1 LCTATWGVSVPEF
14 PSQTLHKLLANW
26 QAGDQKALEALVPLV
41 YNELHGL
48 AHHYLRG
55 ERADHTL
62 QTTAL
67 INEAYLRLVEQG
79 PFRSQ
84 NRAQFVALA
93 ATLMRQIL
101 VDYARSHRSA
111 KRGNDCKVTLHDEPA
126 VVKNEGMDVLA
137 LDDALKQLAERDPQQ
152 SQIVELRFF
161 AGLTV
166 EETAALLDI
175 SPATVKR
182 DWSMAR
188 AWLSRRIKRGE
199 GGNQAGVGKD

>member
-1 LCTATWGVSVPEF
+1 MPEL
-14 PSQTLHKLLANW
+14 PSPSLHKLLIDW
-26 QAGDQKALEALVPLV
+26 QAGDQKALDALVPLV

-55 ERADHTL
+55 EHPGHTL

-67 INEAYLRLVEQG
+67 INEAYLRLMEQG
-79 PFRSQ
+79 PFQ
-84 NRAQFVALA
+84 THNRGQFVALA
-93 ATLMRQIL
+93 ANLMRQIL

-111 KRGNDCKVTLHDEPA
+111 KRGNDCKVTLHDEPGT
-126 VVKNEGMDVLA
+126 VTNEDMDVMA
-137 LDDALKQLAERDPQQ
+137 LDDALKLLAMRDAQQ

-166 EETAALLDI
+166 EETATTLGI

-188 AWLSRRIKRGE
+188 AWLSRQMKRGE
-199 GGNQAGVGKD
+199 PGNKAGVGKD